1 MKKEEKA
8 QIKKAQTT
16 VFIIIAIMIVIAIA
30 LTIYF
35 TNQKKQASE
44 EYFLQES
51 IKPGLTAVQSGIIE
65 CAKETSKKA
74 LETIGL
80 QGGYYKNLK
89 KEPIKSAELE
99 TLFIPYYYYQG
110 QYLMPPKEIIENQ
123 LSLYVDDNLENCIN
137 EIKQPDFNLLY
148 RKPITLTKINE
159 KNVAFTI
166 SQNIRIEKSGYTT
179 TYELKDHKVIINS
192 ELDGIL
198 NLASFLTESHKQ
210 DSEMYCISCV
220 HELADEDNL
229 YIDTL
234 TFGEN
239 EMLVI
244 ISENHTSSDPYLFE
258 FLNKYTGEERSP
270 LTEVE
275 STAPKPPNK
284 E

>member
-1 MKKEEKA
+1 MKRGRE
-8 QIKKAQTT
+8 KKAQTT
-16 VFIIIAIMIVIAIA
+16 IFIIIAIMIVIAIA
-30 LTIYF
+30 LTVYF

-51 IKPGLTAVQSGIIE
+51 IKPGLNAVQSGIIE

-89 KEPIKSAELE
+89 KELIKVAELE

-110 QYLMPPKEIIENQ
+110 QYLMPSKEIIENQ
-123 LSLYVDDNLENCIN
+123 LSLYVNDNLESCIN
-137 EIKQPDFNLLY
+137 EIKQPDFSLLY
-148 RKPITLTKINE
+148 EKPTILTEINE

-166 SQNIRIEKSGYTT
+166 NQNIRVEKSGYTT

-220 HELADEDNL
+220 HELADEDDL

-239 EMLVI
+239 EMIVI
-244 ISENHTSSDPYLFE
+244 ISENHTSSEQYSFE
-258 FLNKYTGEERSP
+258 FLNKYKGDERSP
-270 LTEVE
+270 VE
-275 STAPKPPNK
+275 LGGKAPDAPNDGK
-284 E
+284 